1 MRALLGGTAMLIRQV
16 AVVAEDLVEADSA
29 LKALL
34 GVTHAYTDPG
44 VGEFGLHNTV
54 LATGRSFVEVVS
66 PSPAQDSSIP
76 TAAGRML
83 ERRGGDC
90 GYMVLFQ
97 VENLAP
103 VRARVEAAG
112 IRIIWETERTE
123 VSAFHVHPKDVGGA
137 IVSFDEMRPADD
149 WVWAGPEW
157 QAHRAAKT
165 GDLRSCLIEVDDP
178 MVTAAVWAG
187 LLGTQVKY
195 RDAIAVITMDDGAEV
210 QFSKSADQP
219 PRGLIGFS
227 LASLFP
233 EPSITTAVQL
243 CGVEISIVA
252 D

>member
-243 CGVEISIVA
+243 CGVQISIVA

>member
-178 MVTAAVWAG
+178 MVTATVWAG

-233 EPSITTAVQL
+233 EPSITTAVQV
-243 CGVEISIVA
+243 CGVQISIVA

>member
-1 MRALLGGTAMLIRQV
+1 MLIRQV
-16 AVVAEDLVEADSA
+16 AVVAGDLVQADAA

-34 GVTHAYTDPG
+34 GATHAYTDPG

-54 LATGRSFVEVVS
+54 IATGHSFVEVVS
-66 PSPAQDSSIP
+66 PRLAQDPIP

-97 VENLAP
+97 VDDLAP

-112 IRIIWETERTE
+112 IRIIWETERPE

-149 WVWAGPEW
+149 WVWAGPDW
-157 QAHRAAKT
+157 RAQRAAKT

-178 MVTAAVWAG
+178 SATAAVWAA
-187 LLGTQVKY
+187 LLGTQVAY
-195 RDAIAVITMDDGAEV
+195 RGGLAVIIMDDGAEV
-210 QFSKSADQP
+210 RFSSATDHP
-219 PRGLIGFS
+219 PRGLMGFS
-227 LASLFP
+227 LASRLP
-233 EPSITTAVQL
+233 QQSISTVAEF
-243 CGVEISIVA
+243 CGVEVSIAA

>member
-54 LATGRSFVEVVS
+54 VATGRSFVEVVS

-178 MVTAAVWAG
+178 MVTATVWAG

-243 CGVEISIVA
+243 CGVQISIVA

>member
-1 MRALLGGTAMLIRQV
+1 MLIRQV

-243 CGVEISIVA
+243 CGVQISIVA

>member
-1 MRALLGGTAMLIRQV
+1 MLIRQV
-16 AVVAEDLVEADSA
+16 AVVAGDLVQADAA

-34 GVTHAYTDPG
+34 GATHAYTDPG

-178 MVTAAVWAG
+178 MVTATVWAG

-243 CGVEISIVA
+243 CGVQISIVA

>member
-1 MRALLGGTAMLIRQV
+1 MLIRQV
-16 AVVAEDLVEADSA
+16 AVVAEDLVEADAA

-34 GVTHAYTDPG
+34 GVTQAYTDPG

-54 LATGRSFVEVVS
+54 IATGHSFVEVVS
-66 PSPAQDSSIP
+66 PSPAQDPSIP

-97 VENLAP
+97 VDDLAP

-112 IRIIWETERTE
+112 IRMIWETERPE

-149 WVWAGPEW
+149 WIWAGPDW
-157 QAHRAAKT
+157 RAQRAAKT

-178 MVTAAVWAG
+178 SATAAVWAG
-187 LLGTQVKY
+187 LLGTQVEY
-195 RDAIAVITMDDGAEV
+195 RGALAVIIMDDGAEV
-210 QFSKSADQP
+210 RLSSATDQP
-219 PRGLIGFS
+219 ARGLIGFG
-227 LASLFP
+227 LASRLP
-233 EPSITTAVQL
+233 EQSITTAAEF
-243 CGVEISIVA
+243 CGVEISIVV

>member
-233 EPSITTAVQL
+233 EPSITTAVQV
-243 CGVEISIVA
+243 CGVQISIVA

>member
-1 MRALLGGTAMLIRQV
+1 MLIRQV
-16 AVVAEDLVEADSA
+16 AVVAQNLGEADAA
-29 LKALL
+29 LKALF

-54 LATGRSFVEVVS
+54 IATGCSFVEVVS
-66 PSPAQDSSIP
+66 PRPTQAPSLP

-97 VENLAP
+97 VDDLAA

-112 IRIIWETERTE
+112 IRMIWQTERPE
-123 VSAFHVHPKDVGGA
+123 VSAFHVHPKDVGGS

-149 WVWAGPEW
+149 WIWAGPDW
-157 QAHRAAKT
+157 RAHRATKT
-165 GDLRSCLIEVDDP
+165 GDLRSCTIEVDDP
-178 MVTAAVWAG
+178 NATAAVWAG
-187 LLGTQVKY
+187 LLGTQVAY
-195 RDAIAVITMDDGAEV
+195 RAAEAVIIMDDGAEV
-210 QFSKSADQP
+210 RFSRAPDQP

-227 LASLFP
+227 LASLSP
-233 EPSITTAVQL
+233 NPIISTAVQL
-243 CGVEISIVA
+243 CGVEIGIGT

>member
-178 MVTAAVWAG
+178 MVTATVWAG

-227 LASLFP
+227 LASLLS
-233 EPSITTAVQL
+233 EPSITTAVQV
-243 CGVEISIVA
+243 CGVQISIVA

>member
-178 MVTAAVWAG
+178 MVTATVWAG

-243 CGVEISIVA
+243 CGVQISIVA

>member
-54 LATGRSFVEVVS
+54 LATGHSFVEVVS
-66 PSPAQDSSIP
+66 PSPTQDSSIP

-210 QFSKSADQP
+210 QFLKSADQP

-243 CGVEISIVA
+243 CGVQISIVA

>member
-178 MVTAAVWAG
+178 MVTATVWAG

-243 CGVEISIVA
+243 CGVEVSIVA

>member
-178 MVTAAVWAG
+178 MVTATVWAG